1 MLLLRSLETS
11 ECSGPPSPQ
20 NDPLGLEGISL
31 LMVGFRLQCSTN
43 GFVLFLWFAN
53 DMPQGMVAD
62 SFFIF
67 LPNFLTKMFK
77 LVKRQHIYRY
87 NRTVEERLVKIYV
100 PHVILKYTHIY
111 FKDTLNSYTCDSENI
126 LLYFPMA

>member
-1 MLLLRSLETS
+1 
-11 ECSGPPSPQ
+11 
-20 NDPLGLEGISL
+20 
-31 LMVGFRLQCSTN
+31 
-43 GFVLFLWFAN
+43 
-53 DMPQGMVAD
+53 
-62 SFFIF
+62 
-67 LPNFLTKMFK
+67 MFK

-126 LLYFPMA
+126 LLYFPMAWWKSTDIWTTNYLRCFKIKGIYYGKNTV